1 MSKRCIDPAR
11 VPCEKAR
18 GYLEKKGLL
27 CEDKPAPRKK
37 QKKRGLFQEWF
48 G

>member
-1 MSKRCIDPAR
+1 MAKRCIDPAR

-18 GYLEKKGLL
+18 GYLQKRGLL
-27 CEDKPAPRKK
+27 CSELKQPHPKP
-37 QKKRGLFQEWF
+37 KKRGWFQEWF

>member
-1 MSKRCIDPAR
+1 MGKRCIDPDR

-18 GYLEKKGLL
+18 GYLKKRGLL
-27 CEDKPAPRKK
+27 CEMLKKPHPKP
-37 QKKRGLFQEWF
+37 KKRSWFKEWF